1 MWIQVRKQNFGLYF
15 NKILVYLLT
24 LSWSVGAI
32 VQDNL
37 VITTKKGKIRG
48 VTLKSATN
56 REVDAWYGIPY
67 AQPPVGNLRFRH
79 PRHID
84 AWEGIK
90 ETTRPP
96 NSCIQ
101 VVDTLFPGFEGAEM
115 WNVNTEPSEDCLY
128 LSVHVPK
135 PRPTGSAVLVWIYG
149 GGFYS
154 GTSTLEVYD
163 PRVLVSE
170 ENIIFVAMQYRV
182 ASLGFLFFDTED
194 VPGNAGLYD
203 QMMALQWVKN
213 NIEEFGG
220 DPDKITIF
228 GESAGG
234 CSVALHLLSPL
245 SRNLFSQAIMQS
257 ASALVP
263 WGVITKKESIIRGR
277 RLAEMMSCPYDEKNT
292 KAMIECLRQKD
303 ATEMVNQEWI
313 GIISGIAEFPFVPI
327 VDGSF
332 LDESPG
338 KSLTTKNYK
347 KTNILIGANKEE
359 GNYFIMYYLTDL
371 FKNTESVYVDRTDF
385 IRSVSELNHYVKKM
399 GREAITFEYTDWLN
413 PNDPI
418 KNREAIDRMVGD
430 YQFTCPTA
438 DFARI
443 YASTGNNV
451 YMYYF
456 TERSSTSPWPTWSG
470 VLHGDEIAF
479 VFGEALNKSKNYD
492 KSEIALSKRMMGYWA
507 NFAKTGNPSLSADG
521 TWSTNYW
528 PLHTPTKQEV
538 LELNANYSRVLEG
551 LRVKKCAFWKKYL
564 PKLLS
569 LTSNNGDHQCQTSST
584 SSPSCC
590 KDGTCCNS
598 GTSFA
603 STFFSV
609 FIVTTSVHLF
619 YNFKFSVIYSNI
631 NNGKL

>member
-1 MWIQVRKQNFGLYF
+1 MWIQVRKHNLGLSF
-15 NKILVYLLT
+15 ERILVYLLT
-24 LSWSVGAI
+24 LSWSLGSI
-32 VQDNL
+32 VQEDL
-37 VITTKKGKIRG
+37 VITTRKGKIRG

-56 REVDAWYGIPY
+56 KEVDAWYGIPY

-79 PRHID
+79 PKDIN
-84 AWEGIK
+84 AWDGMK
-90 ETTRPP
+90 ETTKHP

-101 VVDTLFPGFEGAEM
+101 VVDTFFPGFEGSEM
-115 WNVNTEPSEDCLY
+115 WNTNTEQSEDCLY
-128 LSVHVPK
+128 LSVHAPK
-135 PRPTGSAVLVWIYG
+135 PRPTKSAVLVWIYG

-154 GTSTLEVYD
+154 GTSTLELYD

-170 ENIIFVAMQYRV
+170 ENIIFVGIQYRV

-213 NIEEFGG
+213 NIEAFGG

-257 ASALVP
+257 SSALVP
-263 WGVITKKESIIRGR
+263 WGVISKKESIRRGR
-277 RLAEMMSCPYDEKNT
+277 RLAEEMRCPYGENNT
-292 KAMIECLRQKD
+292 NAMIECLLQKD
-303 ATEMVNQEWI
+303 ATELVNQEWSGTVF
-313 GIISGIAEFPFVPI
+313 GISEFPFVPI
-327 VDGSF
+327 VDGKF
-332 LDESPG
+332 MDKTPE
-338 KSLTTKNYK
+338 KSLKEKDYK
-347 KTNILIGANKEE
+347 KTNILMGVNKDE
-359 GNYFIMYYLTDL
+359 GNFFIMYYLPEL
-371 FKNTESVYVDRTDF
+371 FKKNENVYINRTDF
-385 IRSVSELNHYVKKM
+385 IRSVSDLNIYVNNA

-430 YQFTCPTA
+430 YQFICPTA

-443 YASTGNNV
+443 YASTGNNI

-479 VFGEALNKSKNYD
+479 VFGEPLNTSKNYD
-492 KSEIALSKRMMGYWA
+492 DSEIALSKRIMSYWA
-507 NFAKTGNPSLSADG
+507 NFAKTGNPNVLANG
-521 TWSTNYW
+521 NYSNKIW
-528 PLHTPTKQEV
+528 PLHTPIKQEV
-538 LELNANYSRVLEG
+538 LELNANYSRVFEG
-551 LRVKKCAFWKKYL
+551 LRVRKCAFWKTYL

-569 LTSNNGDHQCQTSST
+569 LTSNNTKSEVVT
-584 SSPSCC
+584 NPS
-590 KDGTCCNS
+590 
-598 GTSFA
+598 
-603 STFFSV
+603 
-609 FIVTTSVHLF
+609 
-619 YNFKFSVIYSNI
+619 
-631 NNGKL
+631 